1 MTADREKIF
10 HPASALA
17 KKAWE
22 QRKLI
27 RQFIFDHPRSGIALL
42 KEKFGFGCESEL
54 WDEYIFNI
62 MVRPCLE
69 QCCTAPIKEAVNK
82 YAKIDVIVHSIIRGE
97 EDPKRFERAFW
108 NANKYGLRI
117 SERVKNEIKTEPKK
131 EKK

>member
-54 WDEYIFNI
+54 WDEYIFNM
-62 MVRPCLE
+62 MVRPSWANSAQRPL
-69 QCCTAPIKEAVNK
+69 
-82 YAKIDVIVHSIIRGE
+82 
-97 EDPKRFERAFW
+97 KRQ
-108 NANKYGLRI
+108 
-117 SERVKNEIKTEPKK
+117 
-131 EKK
+131 